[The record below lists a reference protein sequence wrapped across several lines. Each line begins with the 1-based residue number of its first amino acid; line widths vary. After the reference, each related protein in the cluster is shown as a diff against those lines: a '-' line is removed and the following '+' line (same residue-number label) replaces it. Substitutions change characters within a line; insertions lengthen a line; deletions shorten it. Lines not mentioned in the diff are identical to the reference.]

1 MTHDDVIAQ
10 LTRRL
15 ERLESIEA
23 IRALRCRYH
32 DLVNLDEGA
41 RLYELFAPDA
51 TIAYGGRQEVT
62 GRDNIREFFRNF
74 PVQAARQFIHHHVV
88 DVDGDRGRGHSDLDG
103 RPVRNGESLFVV
115 GRFDDEYRRIDG
127 RWYFQRVCLTV
138 HYMVP
143 PGAGWAEHLPF
154 KGHLA

>member
-1 MTHDDVIAQ
+1 MSSDERIESLV
-10 LTRRL
+10 RRV

-32 DLVNLDEGA
+32 DLVNLDQGH
-41 RLYELFAPDA
+41 RLYELFTPDA
-51 TIAYGGRQEVT
+51 VVAYGGRAEVT
-62 GRDNIREFFRNF
+62 GRENIREFFRTF
-74 PVQAARQFIHHHVV
+74 PVQLARQFVHHHVV
-88 DVDGDRGRGHSDLDG
+88 EVDGNVGRGHADLDG

-127 RWYFQRVCLTV
+127 EWLFQSVRLTV

-154 KGHLA
+154 KGRPA

>member
-1 MTHDDVIAQ
+1 MTDSEQIQA
-10 LTRRL
+10 LLRRV
-15 ERLESIEA
+15 EHLESIEA

-32 DLVNLDEGA
+32 DLVNLDQGP

-51 TIAYGGRQEVT
+51 SIAYGGRPEVH

-74 PVQAARQFIHHHVV
+74 PVQLARQFVHHHVV
-88 DVDGDRGRGHSDLDG
+88 EVDGDRGRGHADLDG

-127 RWYFQRVCLTV
+127 QWYFQRVCLTV
-138 HYMVP
+138 HYMVG
-143 PGAGWAEHLPF
+143 PGEGWAQHLPF
-154 KGHLA
+154 AGHRA

>member
-1 MTHDDVIAQ
+1 MTHDEHIAT
-10 LTRRL
+10 LTQRL
-15 ERLESIEA
+15 DRLESMEA

-32 DLVNLDEGA
+32 DLVNLDQGP

-51 TIAYGGRQEVT
+51 TVAYSGRPEVT
-62 GRDNIREFFRNF
+62 GRDHIREFFRTF
-74 PVQAARQFIHHHVV
+74 PVQLARQFMHHHVV
-88 DVDGDRGRGHSDLDG
+88 QVEGDRGHGHCDLDG

-115 GRFDDEYRRIDG
+115 GRFDDTYIRIDG
-127 RWYFQRVCLTV
+127 NWYFQSVRLTV

-154 KGHLA
+154 KGHRA